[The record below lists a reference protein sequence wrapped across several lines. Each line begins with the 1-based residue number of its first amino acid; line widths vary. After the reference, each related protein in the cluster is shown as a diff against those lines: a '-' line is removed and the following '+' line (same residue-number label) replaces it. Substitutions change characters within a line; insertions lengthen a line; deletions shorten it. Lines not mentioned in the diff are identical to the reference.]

1 MINTIQVK
9 KTAKY
14 ATYGNPKTAKTIVFV
29 LHGYGQLVEFFIRKF
44 NVLNQNDYFVVAPE
58 GLHRFYL
65 KGSSGRVGASWMTKE
80 CRDDDIKDYIN
91 YLNDLWAEISSNFT
105 FETKVL
111 LGFSQGGATATR
123 WHCLGNFKVDK
134 FILWAAIFPPDMS
147 KDFCLKF
154 NSSKNYLVFGDQDE
168 YYSEPSVDSHLSYLK
183 QHHFNFELVKFKG
196 NHNID
201 SKTLLN
207 LM

>member
-1 MINTIQVK
+1 MIKTIHVK

-14 ATYGNPKTAKTIVFV
+14 ATFGNPETAKTIVFV
-29 LHGYGQLVEFFIRKF
+29 LHGYGQLAEFFIRKF
-44 NVLNQNDYFVVAPE
+44 NVLNQNEYFVVAPE

-80 CRDDDIKDYIN
+80 RRDDDIKDYIN
-91 YLNDLWAEISSNFT
+91 YLNDLWTEMSTNYT
-105 FETKVL
+105 FESKVL

-123 WHCLGNFKVDK
+123 WHCLGNFKANK

-147 KDFCLKF
+147 KDFCQKF
-154 NSSKNYLVFGDQDE
+154 NSSKNYLVFGDNDE
-168 YYSEPSVDSHLSYLK
+168 YYTESSIDSHLMDLK
-183 QHHFNFELVKFKG
+183 QHQFNFELVKFKG